1 MILLLVVTVVVGLRT
16 DILSTQQNLI
26 NYRFIKKCY
35 KSCIT
40 MIKNCLLIVI
50 IVITISQLSIVQYVG
65 AKVPSTSA
73 SSSSSIA
80 PTFAPTGKEKVI
92 YILVFSDRTI
102 GFVDNKTRYVP
113 SVISTNPESIRS
125 ELLEELNAFKFVQ
138 PSEQLKQQVN
148 TIITNG
154 IKGSPCDV
162 TIPASTGNKEVH
174 CTTTGDRVV
183 WYVYGIP

>member
-1 MILLLVVTVVVGLRT
+1 
-16 DILSTQQNLI
+16 
-26 NYRFIKKCY
+26 
-35 KSCIT
+35 
-40 MIKNCLLIVI
+40 MIKNCLLIAMMISAAGVV
-50 IVITISQLSIVQYVG
+50 VITISQLSIVQYVG
-65 AKVPSTSA
+65 AQVPSASA

-113 SVISTNPESIRS
+113 SVISTNPESIKS

>member
-1 MILLLVVTVVVGLRT
+1 
-16 DILSTQQNLI
+16 
-26 NYRFIKKCY
+26 
-35 KSCIT
+35 
-40 MIKNCLLIVI
+40 MIKNCLLIAMMISAAGVV
-50 IVITISQLSIVQYVG
+50 VITISQLSIVQYVG
-65 AKVPSTSA
+65 AQVPSTSA

-113 SVISTNPESIRS
+113 SVISTNPESIKS

>member
-1 MILLLVVTVVVGLRT
+1 
-16 DILSTQQNLI
+16 
-26 NYRFIKKCY
+26 
-35 KSCIT
+35 
-40 MIKNCLLIVI
+40 MIKNCLLIAMMILAAGVV
-50 IVITISQLSIVQYVG
+50 VITISQLNIVQYV
-65 AKVPSTSA
+65 AAQVPSTSA

-113 SVISTNPESIRS
+113 SVISTNPESIKS